1 MGYICNIIDNGCFV
15 RCIGRLTGLA
25 PKSKPTGDRRLDL
38 SEVFYVGQ
46 SVRSNIVD
54 VASDTGRITL
64 SLKQSLCCS
73 NDAFFIQ
80 EYFVLEEKYLC
91 HCNASSSSCDWW
103 EVAAASQMFK

>member
-1 MGYICNIIDNGCFV
+1 MDALSV
-15 RCIGRLTGLA
+15 VGRLTGFA
-25 PKSKPTGDRRLDL
+25 PKSKATGDRRLDL

-46 SVRSNIVD
+46 SIRSNIVD

-91 HCNASSSSCDWW
+91 HCNGSSSSCNWW